1 MLPPRLPWQLHI
13 EYVITNKAVE
23 LVIAAVKK
31 CELQIY
37 SYQHQDA
44 GTVIGRCVS
53 YFKSKFS

>member
-13 EYVITNKAVE
+13 EYATTNKEVE
-23 LVIAAVKK
+23 LVIAAGKK

-44 GTVIGRCVS
+44 GTVIGRCIS